1 MSMTCHY
8 NLCKY
13 FPLFSCF
20 ICKNKKMSKRLAFS
34 RKKTIFAVLTESF
47 FINYDDI
54 NSKFYL

>member
-1 MSMTCHY
+1 
-8 NLCKY
+8 
-13 FPLFSCF
+13 
-20 ICKNKKMSKRLAFS
+20 MSKRLAFS